1 MAGKKTDPARARR
14 RDGDAP
20 PEDEIFHVVMLKRR
34 TTDIVGVRSDRMR
47 ARGARLGLDMAGLAS
62 TRLVFAIECGP
73 FAAHAGS
80 TPAGAR
86 AHAGHG
92 PLRDRR
98 SRFRGF
104 RDDHRRRACSPD
116 GRAFGTLGAPGPGE
130 GSAHQ
135 IAALVVWLKRHGVDF
150 GDRARFARIRGM
162 GVGGVATRD
171 LRQGD
176 AIFSLP
182 LFAPV
187 ETESVEPKAS
197 DVLSCVPLASVP
209 LVITTSVVMDQ
220 KGPLGRLARALAAA
234 GLVAASRGGGE
245 SLAPTHRLGGVRESD
260 HEFPLHVS
268 ATTLLAL
275 ALLFTSAKATR
286 STKKTPFLS
295 RRGATLEDAR
305 RKRPGKG
312 GGVIDDGHEGETLS
326 RKSVSASRPNASEP
340 SKNVDSPH
348 WSAYVDLLP
357 RETDALLEWSDE
369 DLAHLKGS
377 RHVRRAL
384 ERRALVDGIHDAIFP
399 ALLAVDPRV
408 LASRDEEDAASAEN
422 ENENEND
429 ENDDVIV
436 DLCETSA
443 FASKRAFR
451 WAFATTLAR
460 AFELPSEVRRVG
472 AFRGSDVDVGADAIA
487 RSREKEFGLCPGLDL
502 FNHGDD
508 AEACVVE
515 GLDEVGETTAPPAPS
530 GAFDFPNV
538 DPDDVRYDEDEAR
551 LRTLGP
557 RVTLRAGVGGASG
570 GEQLFHKYA
579 DEADGGSV
587 LEFGFARLG
596 GGGARAADC
605 DFSCL
610 LKRHAPEKRAGR
622 LAYLAEL
629 GLCRSFSYEITDAP
643 PAELSSFEETRR
655 ATTNRVARVPED
667 AARVARVLTLDD
679 SEFDAVRA
687 WDDEDAGAYDGTRAF
702 GAAHR
707 KRYAA
712 AMAAL
717 FEDERNALFVPAIP
731 IPRRGE
737 NTRPIADDDAS
748 RERRARREAMARC
761 VHEGEV
767 SLLEELARDF
777 RRLAN
782 EARRDDG

>member
-1 MAGKKTDPARARR
+1 
-14 RDGDAP
+14 
-20 PEDEIFHVVMLKRR
+20 
-34 TTDIVGVRSDRMR
+34 MR
-47 ARGARLGLDMAGLAS
+47 ARGARLGLDMANLAS
-62 TRLVFAIECGP
+62 TRLVVAIERGP

-80 TPAGAR
+80 THAGAR
-86 AHAGHG
+86 AHAGRG

-104 RDDHRRRACSPD
+104 RDDHRRRASSPD

-182 LFAPV
+182 LFGV
-187 ETESVEPKAS
+187 ETAAEKAS
-197 DVLSCVPLASVP
+197 DVLSSPLRVP

-234 GLVAASRGGGE
+234 GLVARGGGGE
-245 SLAPTHRLGGVRESD
+245 PLAPTHRLGGVRESD

-286 STKKTPFLS
+286 STKKTPS
-295 RRGATLEDAR
+295 RRGATLGDR
-305 RKRPGKG
+305 GKRPGKG
-312 GGVIDDGHEGETLS
+312 GGVIDDAEGETLG
-326 RKSVSASRPNASEP
+326 KSVSASRDASEP
-340 SKNVDSPH
+340 KNVDSPH

-384 ERRALVDGIHDAIFP
+384 ERREMVDGIHDAIFP

-422 ENENEND
+422 ENEN
-429 ENDDVIV
+429 DDVIV
-436 DLCETSA
+436 DRCETSA

-472 AFRGSDVDVGADAIA
+472 AFRGSDVDVGADANA

-557 RVTLRAGVGGASG
+557 RVTLRAGVGGASC

-596 GGGARAADC
+596 GGGARAVDC
-605 DFSCL
+605 DFACL

-687 WDDEDAGAYDGTRAF
+687 WDDEDAGAYDGTNAF

-731 IPRRGE
+731 NPRRGG